1 LRAPALLSLP
11 VGMRGFEMSLAEQ
24 FRTTVTEAFT
34 TGEATADLLPMVFV
48 RAAVAVLPVTGAGL
62 SMTDHLRIP
71 LAASDQ
77 DVVTAERLQT
87 TIGEGPCL
95 SAVTTGRPLV
105 ADLARMAESWP
116 TFSERFFAE
125 TPYQSVASIPLRAA
139 QGSHLGALD
148 LYSTSRDTLTSAEV
162 KEIDVAIAIPIASIL
177 FRDAAAG
184 EPDRIAMPNWLS
196 KDSVDERMNVWVAV
210 GMSMER
216 LQLNNTDALATLRGY
231 AYSHSITLDQVAS
244 LVADKGLQPEE
255 LLA

>member
-1 LRAPALLSLP
+1 
-11 VGMRGFEMSLAEQ
+11 MSLAAQ
-24 FRTTVTEAFT
+24 FRTNVTEAFT

-77 DVVTAERLQT
+77 EVVIAERLQT

-95 SAVTTGRPLV
+95 AAVSTGRPLV
-105 ADLARMAESWP
+105 ADAARMAASWP

-125 TPYQSVASIPLRAA
+125 TPFQSVASLPLRAA
-139 QGSHLGALD
+139 QGSCLGALD
-148 LYSTSRDTLTSAEV
+148 LYSTSAVTLTSEEV

-184 EPDRIAMPNWLS
+184 EPEGIAMPDWLS

-210 GMSMER
+210 GMSIER
-216 LQLNNTDALATLRGY
+216 LQLSNADALATLRGY
-231 AYSHSITLDQVAS
+231 AYSHDLTLDQVAS
-244 LVADKGLQPEE
+244 LVTDKGLQPEE